1 MPKKSKKII
10 KRANKPTRK
19 PNRYNVLQ
27 GILSDYGKEY
37 NVKWGKGEFAK
48 KCSVLNDKTKEY
60 DMKFVAQNIDVLYKD
75 FVDDGVKKT
84 FPGGENFAWWN
95 FLDEIKTPIFDNVT
109 ITFRFDDGFQEFG
122 FSGNSD
128 EAELFWNE
136 NCYRYFRV
144 HYSESPWAYLQIEEN
159 DDGTPKTDN
168 KTYVDYVIIPG
179 ARQEQGAQ
187 KEPVKTTLP
196 QKTSVSTTTSDLIS
210 LEKEKQATMQRVIEL
225 TKLGFTKAEIFK
237 IIGK

>member
-1 MPKKSKKII
+1 V
-10 KRANKPTRK
+10 NKTPRK

-27 GILSDYGKEY
+27 GILSSYGKEH
-37 NVKWGKGEFAK
+37 NVKWAKGEFAK
-48 KCSVLNDKTKEY
+48 KCSVLSEKTKGY
-60 DMKFVAQNIDVLYKD
+60 DLKFVAQNIDVLYKD
-75 FVDDGVKKT
+75 FVDDGIKKK
-84 FPGGENFAWWN
+84 FPSGENFAWWN
-95 FLDEIKTPIFDNVT
+95 FLDEIKMPIFDNVE

-136 NCYRYFRV
+136 KCYRYFRV
-144 HYSESPWAYLQIEEN
+144 HYSESPWAYFQIEE
-159 DDGTPKTDN
+159 DEKGKQKTDN

-187 KEPVKTTLP
+187 KQPSTPTLP
-196 QKTSVSTTTSDLIS
+196 TQPSTIPTTDKLIA
-210 LEKEKQATMQRVIEL
+210 LEREKQATMDRVIEL
-225 TKLGFTKAEIFK
+225 TKLGFTKDEIFK